1 MLCIILLGDEMN
13 LLLSTVMKE
22 KQRIE
27 YMLSKYRN
35 ELLQIPKGS
44 LSVKSVNGKE
54 YFYLKYRENN
64 KVCSKYIRQAEV
76 ETVRIQIEKRKHI
89 EAMIRSLEEELA
101 IANKVLE

>member
-1 MLCIILLGDEMN
+1 
-13 LLLSTVMKE
+13 MKE

-27 YMLSKYRN
+27 YMLSKYSN
-35 ELLQIPKGS
+35 ELSQIPKGS

-64 KVCSKYIRQAEV
+64 KVRSKYIRQAEV

-89 EAMIRSLEEELA
+89 EAMIRSLEDELA